1 MMNRNKNTIKDI
13 NYRREVQTYSVDKQ
27 LLFVYTS
34 MRFCCLKAWKKTKIE
49 IESRLYSTDIY
60 EDDCVTYKFN

>member
-13 NYRREVQTYSVDKQ
+13 NYRREVQTYSVDK
-27 LLFVYTS
+27 LFIVSNFSLFTRPCVS
-34 MRFCCLKAWKKTKIE
+34 AVWKIE

-60 EDDCVTYKFN
+60 EDDCATYKFN